1 MREGVLYCPCAGRAR
16 LQRANHILI
25 ISYIIAHT
33 VYILNRSIIYY
44 LTISSFK
51 LLLPPP
57 PHKYPSFVNLFL
69 MKLRP
74 TLRTD
79 ISKKKDGISLK
90 LSQDVLRYI

>member
-1 MREGVLYCPCAGRAR
+1 
-16 LQRANHILI
+16 
-25 ISYIIAHT
+25 
-33 VYILNRSIIYY
+33 
-44 LTISSFK
+44 
-51 LLLPPP
+51 
-57 PHKYPSFVNLFL
+57 VNLFL